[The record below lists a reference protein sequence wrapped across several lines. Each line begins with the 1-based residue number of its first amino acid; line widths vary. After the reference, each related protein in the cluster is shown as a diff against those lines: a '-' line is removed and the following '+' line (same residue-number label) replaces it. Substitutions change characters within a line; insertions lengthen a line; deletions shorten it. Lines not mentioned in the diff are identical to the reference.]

1 MSYRKRP
8 TGEPRAGLVTSVA
21 SVVRA
26 VSSRLRTHTATWP
39 KRYVEMQAEAFGD
52 E

>member
-8 TGEPRAGLVTSVA
+8 SGEPRAGLVTRVVSAVRTVVA
-21 SVVRA
+21 
-26 VSSRLRTHTATWP
+26 RLRTHTATWP
-39 KRYVEMQAEAFGD
+39 KRYVEMQAESFED